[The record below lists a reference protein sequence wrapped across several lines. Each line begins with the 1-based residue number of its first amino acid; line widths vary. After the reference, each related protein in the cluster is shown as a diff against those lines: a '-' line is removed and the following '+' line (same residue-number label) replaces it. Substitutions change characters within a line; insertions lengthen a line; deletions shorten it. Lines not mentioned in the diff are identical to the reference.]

1 METKNI
7 PGAPEAIGPY
17 CHAVRTGNLIFCSGQ
32 TPLDPETMQIVPGGI
47 AEQTERALKNIE
59 IVLGG
64 MGLSLQNVVKSTVY
78 LRDMDDFPGMNVMY
92 ERIFSPHRPARTTI
106 SVRRNPLD
114 ALVEIE
120 CIAEIQ
126 AVEGFF
132 GERHP

>member
-17 CHAVRTGNLIFCSGQ
+17 CHAIRTGNLVFCSGQ
-32 TPLDPETMQIVPGGI
+32 TPLDPETMQVTPGGI
-47 AEQTERALKNIE
+47 SEQTERALMNIE

-64 MGLSLQNVVKSTVY
+64 MGLSLQQVVKSTVY
-78 LRDMDDFPGMNVMY
+78 LKDMDDFAGMNAVYARM
-92 ERIFSPHRPARTTI
+92 FAPHTPARTTI

-120 CIAEIQ
+120 CIAEI
-126 AVEGFF
+126 
-132 GERHP
+132 PT